1 MTKPAAR
8 IDPIL
13 GPRLIPSMAS
23 LSIYLNRTEFCVSF
37 IQHLKALQP
46 ISSQMAQQM
55 QPGYQHNCLS
65 DSAAICNP
73 YQQFSQQTEYPTEA
87 PRILLKFNCRY
98 KREDSWEVD
107 KHFSMEL
114 MSTFTCFLCM
124 VTQITTYRVGKNLS
138 LAH

>member
-1 MTKPAAR
+1 MTKAAAR

-13 GPRLIPSMAS
+13 GPLLMPSMAS

-55 QPGYQHNCLS
+55 QHGYQHNCLT

-73 YQQFSQQTEYPTEA
+73 YQQFSQQT
-87 PRILLKFNCRY
+87 RILLKFNCRY

-107 KHFSMEL
+107 KHF
-114 MSTFTCFLCM
+114 
-124 VTQITTYRVGKNLS
+124 
-138 LAH
+138 